1 MGSLISFYFYRSYN
15 MQTVLTLIRHHV
27 QLHLVWVCTVCIYEP
42 HVPIQRGGG
51 SGPRPPPLPEKS
63 QKCRVSQKYWS
74 RSHEKSQ
81 SYQASIP
88 CWADCWA
95 IIIPLGKH
103 HLVFRWRANDGPH
116 IMVFGSS
123 DQLKKQ
129 QKKLVKAPSDK
140 TFVDPRMCLLW
151 V

>member
-1 MGSLISFYFYRSYN
+1 MFSCIWSGSALFVYMSLMCGS
-15 MQTVLTLIRHHV
+15 
-27 QLHLVWVCTVCIYEP
+27 
-42 HVPIQRGGG
+42 RGGG
-51 SGPRPPPLPEKS
+51 GRDLDPPPLPEKS
-63 QKCRVSQKYWS
+63 QICKVSQKYWS

-95 IIIPLGKH
+95 IIILLGKH
-103 HLVFRWRANDGPH
+103 HLVFRWRANDGPL

-123 DQLKKQ
+123 DQLKNNNNKTGQ
-129 QKKLVKAPSDK
+129 SWAPSDK

>member
-1 MGSLISFYFYRSYN
+1 MFSCIWSGSALFVYMSLMCGS
-15 MQTVLTLIRHHV
+15 
-27 QLHLVWVCTVCIYEP
+27 
-42 HVPIQRGGG
+42 RGGG
-51 SGPRPPPLPEKS
+51 GGGGGGREKS

-74 RSHEKSQ
+74 RSHERSQ
-81 SYQASIP
+81 SFQTSIP

-103 HLVFRWRANDGPH
+103 HLVFRWRANDGLL

-123 DQLKKQ
+123 DQLKNNNN
-129 QKKLVKAPSDK
+129 KKKWSKLGPLWQNFCGSVHVPIMGLTNNGKFLIFK
-140 TFVDPRMCLLW
+140 WKNLLIGS